1 MNASSFFLLSVEKVS
16 NKCNI
21 KYNILKNNN
30 KKTIINLTIERGYIM
45 RVGLF
50 DSGVGGLTVL
60 KQFLKYHPNNEYFY
74 YGDTLNVP
82 YGDKT
87 KEELYNC
94 VNKIINYLKDKKVD
108 IIVIA
113 CGTVSAN
120 LYEDLKQELDIP
132 IYSVISET
140 MNYINN
146 SNYKN
151 TMVMA
156 TNATINS
163 HIFKR
168 KINSNVIEV
177 ACPKLVPI
185 IESNDYSQLD
195 AILDEYLK
203 DKDKIDSLILGCTH
217 YPIIRKQIE
226 AKINNDIDII
236 DMGEILAKNIQLE
249 DSVSNVELYFSKTN
263 DIVEN
268 NVKNILNNV

>member
-1 MNASSFFLLSVEKVS
+1 
-16 NKCNI
+16 
-21 KYNILKNNN
+21 
-30 KKTIINLTIERGYIM
+30 M

-94 VNKIINYLKDKKVD
+94 VQKIISYLRDKKVD

-120 LYEDLKQELDIP
+120 LYEDLKKELDIP

-140 MNYINN
+140 MNYIN
-146 SNYKN
+146 SNNFKN

-163 HIFKR
+163 HIFQK
-168 KINSNVIEV
+168 KIQNNVIEV

-185 IESNDYSQLD
+185 IESNDYSS
-195 AILDEYLK
+195 LDEVLNDYLE

-217 YPIIRKQIE
+217 YPIVRKQIE
-226 AKINNDIDII
+226 EKINNNIEII
-236 DMGEILAKNIQLE
+236 DMGEILAKNIKLE
-249 DSVSNVELYFSKTN
+249 DSIPRVELYFSKIN
-263 DIVEN
+263 DTVEN
-268 NVKNILNNV
+268 NVKNILNNM